1 MVSPWQNSLKG
12 NKQAIHQVVGI
23 ENEARFIPALQEER
37 SAVALA
43 VFLFN
48 DTSTAEEK
56 VSYLWNVI
64 NWIWSETTNLCVI
77 QVRLRDSPGA

>member
-1 MVSPWQNSLKG
+1 MSLIFML
-12 NKQAIHQVVGI
+12 NLINQVVGI
-23 ENEARFIPALQEER
+23 ENEAKFILALQEER

-56 VSYLWNVI
+56 VSAMC
-64 NWIWSETTNLCVI
+64 T
-77 QVRLRDSPGA
+77 GMA

>member
-1 MVSPWQNSLKG
+1 M
-12 NKQAIHQVVGI
+12 VGI
-23 ENEARFIPALQEER
+23 ENEARFILALQQER

-56 VSYLWNVI
+56 VQYIPVI
-64 NWIWSETTNLCVI
+64 VPEVGPQKIGTISNRHYI
-77 QVRLRDSPGA
+77 R